1 MALRG
6 QRRVVVGRRGR
17 CCKGRGGRCRRR
29 RLCYEQRSG
38 RIDVRERWPYCLEGR
53 RSGFEKVV
61 RVHLVGWDF
70 LERWNI
76 GVVLGLAVVVVVQ
89 VFGIKT
95 VEVEGRMIAV
105 LRLSLSVVLSA
116 SRDGMVA
123 VIL

>member
-1 MALRG
+1 M
-6 QRRVVVGRRGR
+6 
-17 CCKGRGGRCRRR
+17 
-29 RLCYEQRSG
+29 
-38 RIDVRERWPYCLEGR
+38 
-53 RSGFEKVV
+53 
-61 RVHLVGWDF
+61 VGWDF